1 MMFLAT
7 FAMFILGLS
16 MVRWLVK
23 VLLVPRE
30 KLMPIVFTLC
40 LIGTFAL
47 ESNLFDVTVMIVFG
61 LLGFFMKEMEYPVAP
76 LVLGIILGGLLD
88 QNLRRA
94 LIVSNGNILQMF
106 TRPISLVIVLLT
118 VLTMVSKTKWFR
130 HFLHTIKQGIGSLF
144 RIGAKAAK

>member
-47 ESNLFDVTVMIVFG
+47 ESKLFDVTVMIVFG

-94 LIVSNGNILQMF
+94 LIVINGNILQMF
-106 TRPISLVIVLLT
+106 TRPISLVIILLT
-118 VLTMVSKTKWFR
+118 VLTMVSKTKWFTA
-130 HFLHTIKQGIGSLF
+130 FTQSINQGIRSLF
-144 RIGAKAAK
+144 KKGAQAA